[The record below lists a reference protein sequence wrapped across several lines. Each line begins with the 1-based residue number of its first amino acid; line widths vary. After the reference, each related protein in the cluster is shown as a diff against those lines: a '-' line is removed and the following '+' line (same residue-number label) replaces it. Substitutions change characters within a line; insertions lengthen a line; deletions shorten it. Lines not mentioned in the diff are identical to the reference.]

1 MITEQ
6 SEITVTF
13 KIVELLHIHDQLL
26 IAYDHGDDQKLLD
39 YLMDRIIKQ
48 VPDFEES
55 EDFAKLLIP

>member
-1 MITEQ
+1 MTEQ

-26 IAYDHGDDQKLLD
+26 ISYDYGDDKELIN
-39 YLMDRIIKQ
+39 YLMNRIIEQ

>member
-1 MITEQ
+1 MNEQ

-26 IAYDHGDDQKLLD
+26 VAYDYGDDKKLVN
-39 YLMDRIIKQ
+39 YLMNRIIEQ